1 MAAADKQHIMADPG
15 GRVCDEGE
23 ASGVIMALQRLAQGD
38 SVTNIA
44 GDFGYES
51 VSAFISMFRRTL
63 GTTPGRYFDHT
74 GSKALER
81 GDRRAPARNRDRS
94 GTQNADRDT
103 GNVISL
109 RRTSK

>member
-1 MAAADKQHIMADPG
+1 MSFVRWRQQLHIG
-15 GRVCDEGE
+15 L
-23 ASGVIMALQRLAQGD
+23 ALQRLVQGD
-38 SVTNIA
+38 SVTNIV

-63 GTTPGRYFDHT
+63 GTTPARYFDHA
-74 GSKALER
+74 GSNALER
-81 GDRRAPARNRDRS
+81 GDRRAPAHNRDRPDA
-94 GTQNADRDT
+94 QNVDEDT